1 MLKVFVT
8 NGRADQHGIP
18 SFINELKDDYQW
30 VGISGKSQEDAKNE
44 LYRMIDTIPNG
55 YNRTMSG
62 LLYGALT
69 DDFQTYYDYIG
80 DLDKDG
86 YDHMII
92 LLKKLVRYKCF
103 ALYSMETIHRIMLLI
118 ENLVTDHRGALGGI
132 SSLYEVCES
141 LLRQIRGGDTSE
153 VNILLSSEVLEFF
166 QRESTWLYNNER
178 LLHITFYTFASLIRD
193 HSEPRFEALKTKE
206 IKFCRFIFDNH
217 YNSFF
222 KIGRDLIRLLKDN
235 LIVPEFSYVINA
247 IPDDVKATLMKQ
259 RTLVY
264 CLSSRLTYDMNERLT
279 HMLEQHSI
287 SAYKRKFD
295 FFKTNFLSTEPRYLI
310 ADIIRWVI
318 AAYRS
323 NNEKAMNNR
332 YILINFLLH
341 EIGNNWEAIELAK
354 MALVYDWLCF
364 DRNCKDPNVT
374 REGLYCIEPCIQ
386 LIVDNVKSNSLRIA
400 KDLIETLHSSIN
412 IFPGFENEIRENV
425 RAASQVAIS
434 YNIMTVED
442 IKTIRTKLSEFAGD
456 TRIVKIVGDLWG
468 HLMNAPP
475 PSSSLPYLAN
485 PSQPI
490 VMQIPSA
497 TNIQMPHQDVNQR
510 FPTSLSIPQTPQ
522 NLVQSNP
529 LFTPSHDK
537 PPEIADL
544 TGPKPGT
551 NFQNLDNQ
559 TLPTKRRDSIPF
571 SDQPSNVPVAQVT
584 KSHETKSIVEETSST
599 TRIIVPSPSNSVPVP
614 ASLWLYSNHLKNF
627 KVASLSS
634 NSVDETQYLRQ
645 VLGLFLNGVKLDAPN
660 SPHLTDLP
668 SFIGPDIC
676 RTLNFDELNGCFDLN
691 SECLEINPSKQN
703 LFNCLVSWVFDHK
716 DEPSRNDSPKFKSFE
731 MYRLIIKKD
740 EKVHAEGRLKLLVH
754 CFRSLKLDKLG
765 TVLTKDFKSLINL
778 YIEYINYEVK
788 CEDSQPNV
796 EEEVN
801 KRFLTGVQL
810 LQQYECNVFDSIV
823 PKLLQNWPD
832 IFVGKFEFIT
842 SIIHG
847 INPMLIYKF
856 ETDLRLGHYK
866 VFGNIDLD
874 YVLEHS
880 LNCWGS
886 FEQFYLFQLIKAE
899 IGNNIE
905 KIEEFISSSLQLK
918 VLEPIEHPEALCGL
932 LSLLELIPPTE
943 NNISLLTKLI
953 TNAKSQESKFENI
966 KFVISI
972 FTRWNDVFPDR
983 LIKVMTSEVDNKIR
997 KVNETEPET
1006 EDDENE
1012 ASAFFDVIV
1021 ELWKNEKLKQAFM
1034 SLRPNFMLLGESVE
1048 KETTFLQRPPEAA
1061 DDDGEQMEAED
1072 GDDTPHD
1079 QPTTTISTRSRGK
1092 AKQIEI
1098 EDRSKRSTGSQN
1110 NRNAQNRQKAEA
1122 TSDES
1127 SSSHEKTPEKTQ
1139 SRKIIKPKRVKRK
1152 INPTSSE
1159 ASDEEQTASSNKNHR
1174 QTKKRPTTSDR
1185 RKSVSSGGE
1194 EETKPNRSVRSKTKN
1209 ASASTRSEPSKAT
1222 STQNIN
1228 RRKSVGGPN
1237 AKKRNAKGSDEE

>member
-1 MLKVFVT
+1 MSKVFVI

-18 SFINELKDDYQW
+18 SFISELKDDYQW
-30 VGISGKSQEDAKNE
+30 VGISGKSEEDAKNE
-44 LYRMIDTIPNG
+44 LYRMIDTMPNG

-69 DDFQTYYDYIG
+69 DEFQTYYDYIG

-86 YDHMII
+86 YDHMIEM
-92 LLKKLVRYKCF
+92 LKKLVTYKCF
-103 ALYSMETIHRIMLLI
+103 ALYSTETIHRIMLLI

-132 SSLYEVCES
+132 SGLYEVCES
-141 LLRQIRGGDTSE
+141 ILRQIRGGDTSE
-153 VNILLSSEVLEFF
+153 VNIWLSSEVLEFF
-166 QRESTWLYNNER
+166 QRESTWLYSNER

-193 HSEPRFEALKTKE
+193 HSEPRFEALKAKE
-206 IKFCRFIFDNH
+206 IKFCRIIFDAH

-222 KIGRDLIRLLKDN
+222 KIGRDLIRLLRDN
-235 LIVPEFSYVINA
+235 QIVPEFSYVINA
-247 IPDDVKATLMKQ
+247 IHDEVKANLMKQ
-259 RTLVY
+259 RTLSY
-264 CLSSRLTYDMNERLT
+264 CLSSRLSYDMNERLT

-310 ADIIRWVI
+310 ADIIRWI
-318 AAYRS
+318 ISAYRPI
-323 NNEKAMNNR
+323 NEKATNNR
-332 YILINFLLH
+332 YMLINLLLH
-341 EIGNNWEAIELAK
+341 EIGNNWDAIELAK

-364 DRNCKDPNVT
+364 DRNGKDL

-386 LIVDNVKSNSLRIA
+386 LIVENVKKNNPRIA

-412 IFPGFENEIRENV
+412 IFPGLENEIRENV

-434 YNIMTVED
+434 HNVMTVED
-442 IKTIRTKLSEFAGD
+442 IRIIRTKLSEFAGD
-456 TRIVKIVGDLWG
+456 TRIIKIIGDLWG
-468 HLMNAPP
+468 HLINAP
-475 PSSSLPYLAN
+475 PSSSLPYHPN
-485 PSQPI
+485 PLQPLI
-490 VMQIPSA
+490 MQTTSVA
-497 TNIQMPHQDVNQR
+497 NIQMSHPDVNVNQR
-510 FPTSLSIPQTPQ
+510 FPASLPIPQTPL
-522 NLVQSNP
+522 NSVQSNP
-529 LFTPSHDK
+529 LFMPSHDK
-537 PPEIADL
+537 PPEILDL
-544 TGPKPGT
+544 TGSISGT
-551 NFQNLDNQ
+551 NIQNLDNQ
-559 TLPTKRRDSIPF
+559 MLSTKRRDSIPLL
-571 SDQPSNVPVAQVT
+571 DQPSIAPVTQPS
-584 KSHETKSIVEETSST
+584 KSHEMKSAVEETSSANVS
-599 TRIIVPSPSNSVPVP
+599 TRIIAPSVPVP
-614 ASLWLYSNHLKNF
+614 DSLWFYKNLLKNF

-634 NSVDETQYLRQ
+634 NTVDEIQYLRQ
-645 VLGLFLNGVKLDAPN
+645 ILDLFLNGVKLDAPN

-668 SFIGPDIC
+668 TFIGPDIC
-676 RTLNFDELNGCFDLN
+676 RALNFDELKGCFDLN

-716 DEPSRNDSPKFKSFE
+716 DEPSRIDSPKFKSFE
-731 MYRLIIKKD
+731 MYRLIVKKD
-740 EKVHAEGRLKLLVH
+740 EKVHAEGRLKLLVY

-788 CEDSQPNV
+788 REDPQPNV

-801 KRFLTGVQL
+801 KRILMGVQL

-866 VFGNIDLD
+866 VFGNINLD
-874 YVLEHS
+874 VVLENS
-880 LNCWGS
+880 LNYWGS
-886 FEQFYLFQLIKAE
+886 FEQLYLFQLIKAE

-905 KIEEFISSSLQLK
+905 KIEEFINSSLQLK

-932 LSLLELIPPTE
+932 LSLLELVPPTE
-943 NNISLLTKLI
+943 NNVSLLTKLI
-953 TNAKSQESKFENI
+953 TNAKSPESKFENI
-966 KFVISI
+966 KFAISI
-972 FTRWNDVFPDR
+972 FTRWNDIFSDK
-983 LIKVMTSEVDNKIR
+983 LIKVMTSEVDNKIH
-997 KVNETEPET
+997 KLNETEAEI

-1034 SLRPNFMLLGESVE
+1034 SIRPNFMLLGESVE
-1048 KETTFLQRPPEAA
+1048 KETTFLQRPSETAE
-1061 DDDGEQMEAED
+1061 DDGEQMDAED
-1072 GDDTPHD
+1072 GEDMTHD

-1092 AKQIEI
+1092 AKQTET
-1098 EDRSKRSTGSQN
+1098 EDRSKRGSHN

-1127 SSSHEKTPEKTQ
+1127 SSSHGKTPEKAQ
-1139 SRKIIKPKRVKRK
+1139 SRKIAKPKRVKRK
-1152 INPTSSE
+1152 IPTSSE
-1159 ASDEEQTASSNKNHR
+1159 ASDDEQTASSNKNHR

-1209 ASASTRSEPSKAT
+1209 ASVSTRSELSKA
-1222 STQNIN
+1222 SSSAQNIN

-1237 AKKRNAKGSDEE
+1237 AKKRNATKGGSDEE

>member
-44 LYRMIDTIPNG
+44 LYRM
-55 YNRTMSG
+55 
-62 LLYGALT
+62 
-69 DDFQTYYDYIG
+69 YYDYIG

-425 RAASQVAIS
+425 RAASQ
-434 YNIMTVED
+434 D

-510 FPTSLSIPQTPQ
+510 FPASLSLPQTPQ
-522 NLVQSNP
+522 NLVQPNP

-537 PPEIADL
+537 PPEVADL

-645 VLGLFLNGVKLDAPN
+645 GVKLDAPN

-740 EKVHAEGRLKLLVH
+740 EKV
-754 CFRSLKLDKLG
+754 
-765 TVLTKDFKSLINL
+765 
-778 YIEYINYEVK
+778 K

-847 INPMLIYKF
+847 INPML
-856 ETDLRLGHYK
+856 
-866 VFGNIDLD
+866 VP
-874 YVLEHS
+874 
-880 LNCWGS
+880 
-886 FEQFYLFQLIKAE
+886 E

-997 KVNETEPET
+997 KLNETEPET

-1072 GDDTPHD
+1072 GD
-1079 QPTTTISTRSRGK
+1079 GK